1 MKKPQNDECSLLIK
15 DAAIRS
21 SINGIVLCDLDGN
34 LTYVNDAFLRLMGYD
49 SQEEVLGKPG
59 ISFVRDGKAGM
70 LILKTLRRGDPWA
83 GEVVAVRKDG
93 LAMDVEVSASVV
105 RNEGGKPLCVM
116 ASFVDITRRKKAE
129 KELENYRKHLEKLV
143 AERTAQL
150 EAASDALRRQM
161 ADRENVEARL
171 MQSQKMEAVGRL
183 AGGIAHEFNN
193 RLFAISNYATVIKRL
208 ASDGGIAENAGKI
221 VASCERA
228 AKLVDELL
236 RFSEGKGLSLRQ
248 IDLNEAIK
256 NAEDLLRVSAGKETT
271 FQLELS
277 PGPLPA
283 MADVAQLEHVLI
295 NLVTN
300 SREATPQ
307 GGRISV
313 ATGEAEAKDVPEG
326 AFGKRSEKGRY
337 ALVSISD
344 TGPGMDAGTRERIF
358 EPFFT
363 TKKVGEGAGLGLSV
377 VYGII
382 AQHGGSIDVRSELGK
397 GTTFRLFLPLL

>member
-1 MKKPQNDECSLLIK
+1 MNKPQNDECSLLIK
-15 DAAIRS
+15 DAAIKS

-59 ISFVRDGKAGM
+59 ISFVRGGKAGV

-83 GEVVAVRKDG
+83 GEVVVVRKDG
-93 LAMDVEVSASVV
+93 LAMDVEVSAGIV
-105 RNEGGKPLCVM
+105 RGAGGEPLCVM
-116 ASFVDITRRKKAE
+116 ASFVDIMRRKKAE
-129 KELENYRKHLEKLV
+129 KELENYRKYLEKLV

-171 MQSQKMEAVGRL
+171 MQAQKMEAVGRL

-193 RLFAISNYATVIKRL
+193 RLFAICNYAAVIRRL
-208 ASDGGIAENAGKI
+208 ATDGGIAENAGKI
-221 VASCERA
+221 AASCERA

-248 IDLNEAIK
+248 IDLNEVIK
-256 NAEDLLRVSAGKETT
+256 SAEELLRVNAGKETV
-271 FQLELS
+271 FKLELS
-277 PGPLPA
+277 PRSLPV

-307 GGRISV
+307 GGSISV
-313 ATGEAEAKDVPEG
+313 ATGEAGAKDVPEG

-337 ALVSISD
+337 AVVSISD
-344 TGPGMDAGTRERIF
+344 TGLGMDARTRERIF

-382 AQHGGSIDVRSELGK
+382 AQHGGSIDVRSEPGK
-397 GTTFRLFLPLL
+397 GATFRLFLPLL